1 MKTIEEFAVSINRT
15 TPTVRAWIYRYGLP
29 VVKIG
34 RINYIRQED
43 YEAWIA
49 AKVEV
54 KPSTR
59 KTTIVINM
67 PESRKK
73 VNPHLATVFTPL

>member
-1 MKTIEEFAVSINRT
+1 MKTIEEFAATINRT

-43 YEAWIA
+43 YDAWIA
-49 AKVEV
+49 ARVEV
-54 KPSTR
+54 KQPAR
-59 KTTIVINM
+59 KTIVINM
-67 PESRKK
+67 PESSKR
-73 VNPHLATVFTPL
+73 VHPNIAAVFKPL

>member
-1 MKTIEEFAVSINRT
+1 MQTIEEFAASINKT
-15 TPTVRAWIYRYGLP
+15 TAMVRAWIYRYGLP

-49 AKVEV
+49 ARVEV
-54 KPSTR
+54 KQPAR
-59 KTTIVINM
+59 KTIIINM
-67 PESRKK
+67 PESYKK
-73 VNPHLATVFTPL
+73 VNPNIAAAITPL

>member
-1 MKTIEEFAVSINRT
+1 MQTVEEFAASINRT
-15 TPTVRAWIYRYGLP
+15 TAMVRAWIYRYGLP

-49 AKVEV
+49 ARVEV
-54 KPSTR
+54 KQPAR
-59 KTTIVINM
+59 KTIVINM